1 MAAAAGPHE
10 VRLSQPDDFHH
21 HLRDGE
27 CLPSVLLHACR
38 QFDRVVVMPNIKP
51 PVLTVADALAYRQRI
66 LAACPPGAA
75 TTFLMTLYLTD
86 KTTPEDILAARAS
99 PHVCGCK
106 LYPQGATT
114 NSDHGPSSIL
124 PLYPLFQCMADC
136 GLPLLIHGEAT
147 DPSSDVF
154 DRERLF
160 IEQTLTPL
168 VTAIPTLRIVLE
180 HITTAGGLC
189 SLCCLVSLCLY
200 VSTVCLP
207 MFVRPFVCMARHPLL
222 CQFTTCVHRSISPSL
237 FAFPL

>member
-1 MAAAAGPHE
+1 MASSALSE

-51 PVLTVADALAYRQRI
+51 PVLTVADALAYRERI

-86 KTTPEDILAARAS
+86 KTTPQDILDARAS

-168 VTAIPTLRIVLE
+168 VAAIPTLRVVLE
-180 HITTAGGLC
+180 HITTAGEFSVVRPLHRPAPSTTAAVLC
-189 SLCCLVSLCLY
+189 ALCLCAAIALSLCVS
-200 VSTVCLP
+200 P
-207 MFVRPFVCMARHPLL
+207 GDP
-222 CQFTTCVHRSISPSL
+222 ISL
-237 FAFPL
+237 FFRP